1 MPRISQKASV
11 ILSIIMASAFIA
23 AVAVFAVAMPFAFS
37 NGPTRDFINTIAA
50 EKLGEEGA
58 FAAFLVWGYCIL
70 AVVLAC
76 CIAVLLLLFRVRGGL
91 VFTEKSVSY
100 IRFIS
105 WGCLVLAA
113 VILAAWIVYPAAL
126 VFALAAAFLG
136 ICLRVVKNV
145 VEAATAIKNEND
157 LTV

>member
-1 MPRISQKASV
+1 M
-11 ILSIIMASAFIA
+11 IMASAFIV
-23 AVAVFAVAMPFAFS
+23 AVAVVAVAMPFALS
-37 NGPTRDFINTIAA
+37 SGPTRDLINVLAA
-50 EKLGEEGA
+50 EKLGEEVI
-58 FAAFLVWGYCIL
+58 FTAFLVWGYCVL

-76 CIAVLLLLFRVRGGL
+76 CVAVLLLLFRVRGGL

-105 WGCLVLAA
+105 WGCIVLAA
-113 VILAAWIVYPAAL
+113 IILFALLIYPAAF
-126 VFALAAAFLG
+126 VFSLAAAFLG
-136 ICLRVVKNV
+136 LCLRVVKNV